1 MDDETRK
8 KMNVEE
14 TFAAIDKIIGR
25 LEKGDG
31 SLEEAFADYEEGMK
45 LVKSCNEKIEMI
57 EKRILVL
64 SGDQA
69 EGTKDDAEFSKQNDN
84 VDRRSQRP
92 RQSYILIF
100 RRRPGTRRR
109 SLRR

>member
-14 TFAAIDKIIGR
+14 TFAA
-25 LEKGDG
+25 
-31 SLEEAFADYEEGMK
+31 
-45 LVKSCNEKIEMI
+45 I

-69 EGTKDDAEFSKQNDN
+69 EGTKDDGQF
-84 VDRRSQRP
+84 
-92 RQSYILIF
+92 
-100 RRRPGTRRR
+100 
-109 SLRR
+109 

>member
-31 SLEEAFADYEEGMK
+31 SLEEAFADYEEGYEARKGAAMK
-45 LVKSCNEKIEMI
+45 
-57 EKRILVL
+57 R
-64 SGDQA
+64 
-69 EGTKDDAEFSKQNDN
+69 SK
-84 VDRRSQRP
+84 
-92 RQSYILIF
+92 
-100 RRRPGTRRR
+100 
-109 SLRR
+109 

>member
-31 SLEEAFADYEEGMK
+31 SLEEAFADYAKGMK
-45 LVKSCNEKIEMI
+45 LVKSCNEKIERI
-57 EKRILVL
+57 DKRILVL

-69 EGTKDDAEFSKQNDN
+69 EGTKDDGQF
-84 VDRRSQRP
+84 
-92 RQSYILIF
+92 
-100 RRRPGTRRR
+100 
-109 SLRR
+109 

>member
-31 SLEEAFADYEEGMK
+31 SLEEACAATEEK
-45 LVKSCNEKIEMI
+45 TEMI
-57 EKRILVL
+57 EKKILGL
-64 SGDQA
+64 SGEQA
-69 EGTKDDAEFSKQNDN
+69 EGTKDDGQF
-84 VDRRSQRP
+84 
-92 RQSYILIF
+92 
-100 RRRPGTRRR
+100 
-109 SLRR
+109 

>member
-31 SLEEAFADYEEGMK
+31 PWKKLLRTMK
-45 LVKSCNEKIEMI
+45 KV
-57 EKRILVL
+57 
-64 SGDQA
+64 
-69 EGTKDDAEFSKQNDN
+69 
-84 VDRRSQRP
+84 
-92 RQSYILIF
+92 
-100 RRRPGTRRR
+100 
-109 SLRR
+109 

>member
-14 TFAAIDKIIGR
+14 TFAAIGR

-69 EGTKDDAEFSKQNDN
+69 EGTKDDGQF
-84 VDRRSQRP
+84 
-92 RQSYILIF
+92 
-100 RRRPGTRRR
+100 
-109 SLRR
+109 

>member
-8 KMNVEE
+8 QMNVEE
-14 TFAAIDKIIGR
+14 TFAALDRIIGK

-45 LVKSCNEKIEMI
+45 IVKSCNEKIEMI

-69 EGTKDDAEFSKQNDN
+69 EGTKDDGQF
-84 VDRRSQRP
+84 
-92 RQSYILIF
+92 
-100 RRRPGTRRR
+100 
-109 SLRR
+109 

>member
-31 SLEEAFADYEEGMK
+31 CLLYTSP
-45 LVKSCNEKIEMI
+45 S
-57 EKRILVL
+57 
-64 SGDQA
+64 
-69 EGTKDDAEFSKQNDN
+69 
-84 VDRRSQRP
+84 P
-92 RQSYILIF
+92 RD
-100 RRRPGTRRR
+100 TR
-109 SLRR
+109 

>member
-14 TFAAIDKIIGR
+14 TFAAIDKINGS

-69 EGTKDDAEFSKQNDN
+69 EGTKDDGQF
-84 VDRRSQRP
+84 
-92 RQSYILIF
+92 
-100 RRRPGTRRR
+100 
-109 SLRR
+109 

>member
-25 LEKGDG
+25 LET
-31 SLEEAFADYEEGMK
+31 FADYEEGMK

-69 EGTKDDAEFSKQNDN
+69 EGTKDDGQF
-84 VDRRSQRP
+84 
-92 RQSYILIF
+92 
-100 RRRPGTRRR
+100 
-109 SLRR
+109 

>member
-31 SLEEAFADYEEGMK
+31 SLKNVPVHHVQKIHWQAMKCSFAKKFTEKEFRGM
-45 LVKSCNEKIEMI
+45 SEK
-57 EKRILVL
+57 
-64 SGDQA
+64 
-69 EGTKDDAEFSKQNDN
+69 
-84 VDRRSQRP
+84 
-92 RQSYILIF
+92 
-100 RRRPGTRRR
+100 
-109 SLRR
+109 

>member
-8 KMNVEE
+8 QMNVEE
-14 TFAAIDKIIGR
+14 TFAALARIIGK

-69 EGTKDDAEFSKQNDN
+69 EGTKDDGQF
-84 VDRRSQRP
+84 
-92 RQSYILIF
+92 
-100 RRRPGTRRR
+100 
-109 SLRR
+109 

>member
-8 KMNVEE
+8 QMNVEE
-14 TFAAIDKIIGR
+14 TFAALDRIIGK

-31 SLEEAFADYEEGMK
+31 SLEEAVADYEEGMK

-69 EGTKDDAEFSKQNDN
+69 EGTKDDGQF
-84 VDRRSQRP
+84 
-92 RQSYILIF
+92 
-100 RRRPGTRRR
+100 
-109 SLRR
+109 

>member
-14 TFAAIDKIIGR
+14 TFAAIIGR

-69 EGTKDDAEFSKQNDN
+69 EGTKDDGQF
-84 VDRRSQRP
+84 
-92 RQSYILIF
+92 
-100 RRRPGTRRR
+100 
-109 SLRR
+109 

>member
-69 EGTKDDAEFSKQNDN
+69 EAHRCGMVGRKEWGCDSGEGVYRWFMQCLKKAQKTL
-84 VDRRSQRP
+84 V
-92 RQSYILIF
+92 
-100 RRRPGTRRR
+100 
-109 SLRR
+109 

>member
-31 SLEEAFADYEEGMK
+31 SLEEAFADYEEGMT
-45 LVKSCNEKIEMI
+45 LVMNCNEKIEMF

-69 EGTKDDAEFSKQNDN
+69 EGTKDDGQF
-84 VDRRSQRP
+84 
-92 RQSYILIF
+92 
-100 RRRPGTRRR
+100 
-109 SLRR
+109 

>member
-14 TFAAIDKIIGR
+14 TFAAIDKIIG
-25 LEKGDG
+25 
-31 SLEEAFADYEEGMK
+31 
-45 LVKSCNEKIEMI
+45 
-57 EKRILVL
+57 
-64 SGDQA
+64 
-69 EGTKDDAEFSKQNDN
+69 
-84 VDRRSQRP
+84 RRSQRP

>member
-45 LVKSCNEKIEMI
+45 LVKSCNEQLARHEQ
-57 EKRILVL
+57 RNRVL

-69 EGTKDDAEFSKQNDN
+69 EGTKDDGQF
-84 VDRRSQRP
+84 
-92 RQSYILIF
+92 
-100 RRRPGTRRR
+100 
-109 SLRR
+109 